1 MIAVLKVP
9 YAFNCHSILLKSGA
23 RNIDIWIVVIPRNSI
38 GNIETLQHQI
48 PQRDHSATQSGYSYF
63 PQNSQSQYVAPDP
76 KIQRYFLGLAT
87 EECGRS
93 ATVTYPPRIASPS
106 AYATRSQTHLA
117 FSSSKRVTLRL
128 SSPKKCVAFRIRL
141 FANKSG
147 PKLLPSSSSRVA
159 GHSTR
164 QVISARSLNRTTRA
178 WAASRRCVSTL
189 YALVISSSSVRF
201 GRTR

>member
-1 MIAVLKVP
+1 VTAVLKVP
-9 YAFNCHSILLKSGA
+9 YAFNYHSILLESRA
-23 RNIDIWIVVIPRNSI
+23 RNIDICIIVIPRNSI
-38 GNIETLQHQI
+38 VNIETLQHQI
-48 PQRDHSATQSGYSYF
+48 PQRDHPAIQSGHSYF
-63 PQNSQSQYVAPDP
+63 PQNSQSEYVAPDP
-76 KIQRYFLGLAT
+76 KIHRYFLGLAT

-93 ATVTYPPRIASPS
+93 ATVAYPPHIASPS
-106 AYATRSQTHLA
+106 AYATGSQTHQA

-128 SSPKKCVAFRIRL
+128 SSPRKCVASRIRL
-141 FANKSG
+141 FANQSG

-178 WAASRRCVSTL
+178 WAASRRCARKL